1 MFHKN
6 QKKLIDTT
14 HFVTDK
20 QLDNKLRIKDK
31 FFLKV
36 LDVQLEEFRKTIS
49 ELGPKVDCFSAEEL
63 RDYLK
68 EKNQE
73 LDFIKFCS
81 AHIDQLKK
89 EARTA
94 TANNHKMVRNN
105 L

>member
-1 MFHKN
+1 M
-6 QKKLIDTT
+6 
-14 HFVTDK
+14 
-20 QLDNKLRIKDK
+20 DNKLRIKDK
-31 FFLKV
+31 FSLKV

>member
-31 FFLKV
+31 FSLKV

-89 EARTA
+89 EGRTA